1 VSSTRVGSSSARPE
15 IVEVVS
21 QGCHLASVY
30 WSVNADVTFT
40 YAEDGVTVACFDPL
54 LIEHPWLG
62 ANPESIRERAHGLR
76 FGVERARSDS
86 LALVERLTGV
96 RLDRA
101 RLEKPHRCVDAP
113 GDLVATMPSVQE
125 YSGSEARLSG
135 SGGVDSTRRQVAL
148 VGVVLPEQAKRR
160 VQSPH
165 PSPRF
170 LKLVVCTLVVCARTP
185 PPFAV
190 AVKFRWHYMDARGVN
205 EGSVLRVLV
214 APSVALAPA
223 IATANAQNCSTSR
236 FLRWA
241 GLDSNQRPWD

>member
-1 VSSTRVGSSSARPE
+1 
-15 IVEVVS
+15 
-21 QGCHLASVY
+21 
-30 WSVNADVTFT
+30 VNADVTFT

-148 VGVVLPEQAKRR
+148 VGVVLPEQAKR
-160 VQSPH
+160 S
-165 PSPRF
+165 
-170 LKLVVCTLVVCARTP
+170 
-185 PPFAV
+185 AV
-190 AVKFRWHYMDARGVN
+190 AAPITPIPEIGCMHAGGLRPNPTPFC
-205 EGSVLRVLV
+205 GSSQV
-214 APSVALAPA
+214 SVALHGR
-223 IATANAQNCSTSR
+223 SR
-236 FLRWA
+236 R
-241 GLDSNQRPWD
+241 Q